1 MLAAHGMGEHES
13 EGELLGQRGGREL
26 LRDVGAGTD
35 SEMRW
40 ATREEARRAIF
51 RYIETWYNRERH
63 STLDYVSPA
72 AYEERLGRL
81 PNGS

>member
-1 MLAAHGMGEHES
+1 
-13 EGELLGQRGGREL
+13 
-26 LRDVGAGTD
+26 
-35 SEMRW
+35 MRW